1 MSQGSI
7 WRAWTI
13 AAVIISMVFAPLPRV
28 VRADPPP
35 TGSTTASYATV
46 YVTASEA
53 EELTNGSLS
62 PEQLNARLLELRD
75 LSEPSSVTKVQ
86 DLFAQVAAGGT
97 PFPAPVGP
105 NGEPIGPPVRLPEGP
120 NGEPNPWKK
129 VPGTPERPWK
139 WVPTRSVPNPG
150 GGQPGGSWDPKDGH
164 WDVDNGRGV
173 RTRWLP
179 DGTSVGDRPLVAIAV
194 GWTRWLPDGTSVGE
208 DHKPTEKPEPP
219 PEPFTGVDPTPY
231 IIFGIVI
238 IIIIIVVIGTG
249 GAAAPAIVLAAAV
262 PAGP

>member
-1 MSQGSI
+1 MRQEISV

-13 AAVIISMVFAPLPRV
+13 AAMILSMLIAPLPRV

-35 TGSTTASYATV
+35 YEPNTAKYATV
-46 YVTASEA
+46 YVTAAEA
-53 EELTNGSLS
+53 DELTNGSLS
-62 PEQLNARLLELRD
+62 PDQMAARLIELRD
-75 LSEPSSVTKVQ
+75 RAEGSSVAKVV
-86 DLFAQVAAGGT
+86 DLFDQVASGGNQL
-97 PFPAPVGP
+97 PAPVGP

-120 NGEPNPWKK
+120 NGEPNPWRKI
-129 VPGTPERPWK
+129 PGTPERPWK
-139 WVPTRSVPNPG
+139 WIPTRPVPNPDG

-173 RTRWLP
+173 RN
-179 DGTSVGDRPLVAIAV
+179 
-194 GWTRWLPDGTSVGE
+194 RWLPDGTSVGE

-219 PEPFTGVDPTPY
+219 PPPFTGVDPRPY
-231 IIFGIVI
+231 IILGVV
-238 IIIIIVVIGTG
+238 IIIVVILIIGTG